1 MIRNIVF
8 ATLMVSS
15 LSLFAGASQQPAS
28 IFDEMNYA
36 EVLEMELE
44 VSMDNLLANRR
55 DNNNYEAKLSFTD
68 KEGQLQSWNT
78 KVSLRGKFRRMKC
91 AEMPPLKLKFKK
103 DDLSAAGLS
112 TSNDLKMVTQCVE
125 DEEEAKELLLKEY
138 LTYKLYNQITDYSY
152 RVQLVKVSYKDAVSG
167 NTKNQWAFLIED
179 TAQMRDRLSAE
190 KLGKKEGFEIASIN
204 ADIEKTTAVFQY
216 LIGNHDW
223 GVANQRNIK
232 IIKKGTEFYSI
243 PYDFD
248 FSGIVGA
255 PYARAN
261 TALGIKT
268 RNDRIYLGLDQNLDH
283 LEKQTELFKAKKAV
297 LFKTIREFKLLDY
310 SARKDM
316 IAYLEL
322 FYADKEPIKTKDSY
336 LAHRGNK

>member
-1 MIRNIVF
+1 
-8 ATLMVSS
+8 
-15 LSLFAGASQQPAS
+15 
-28 IFDEMNYA
+28 
-36 EVLEMELE
+36 
-44 VSMDNLLANRR
+44 
-55 DNNNYEAKLSFTD
+55 LSFAD
-68 KEGQLQSWNT
+68 KNGQLQSWNT

-125 DEEEAKELLLKEY
+125 NEKEAKELLLKEY

-152 RVQLVKVSYKDAVSG
+152 RVQLVKVSYKDAESG
-167 NTKNQWAFLIED
+167 NVKNQWAFLIED

-190 KLGKKEGFEIASIN
+190 KFNKKDILELEKVNAKIDRTAS
-204 ADIEKTTAVFQY
+204 VFQY

-223 GVANQRNIK
+223 GVANQKNIK
-232 IIKKGTEFYSI
+232 IIKKENEFFSI

-255 PYARAN
+255 SYATGN
-261 TALGIKT
+261 GQLGIKT
-268 RNDRIYLGLDQNLDH
+268 RYDRVYLGLDQNLEN
-283 LEKQTELFKAKKAV
+283 LQETVEIYNAEKAALI
-297 LFKTIREFKLLDY
+297 KTIKEFKLLNH

-316 IAYLEL
+316 ISYLES
-322 FYADKEPIKTKDSY
+322 FYKDGNVIKTKEIY
-336 LAHRGNK
+336 LATVAEK

>member
-1 MIRNIVF
+1 
-8 ATLMVSS
+8 MVSS
-15 LSLFAGASQQPAS
+15 FGLFASGSQQPAS
-28 IFDEMNYA
+28 IFDEMNYT

-55 DNNNYEAKLSFTD
+55 DNNNYEAKLRFTD
-68 KEGQLQSWNT
+68 KNGQLQSWNT

-103 DDLSAAGLS
+103 NDLSAAGLS

-125 DEEEAKELLLKEY
+125 DEKEAKELLLKEY

-152 RVQLVKVSYKDAVSG
+152 RVQLVKVSYKDVNSG
-167 NTKNQWAFLIED
+167 KSKNQWAFLIED
-179 TAQMRDRLSAE
+179 TAQMRDRLSAQ
-190 KLGKKEGFEIASIN
+190 KIDKKESFDVANINSEIEQTA
-204 ADIEKTTAVFQY
+204 AVFQY

-223 GVANQRNIK
+223 GVVNQRNIK
-232 IIKKGTEFYSI
+232 IIRKGTDIYTI

-261 TALGIKT
+261 SALGIKT
-268 RNDRIYLGLDQNLDH
+268 RKDRVYLGLDQSLFNIQEQ
-283 LEKQTELFKAKKAV
+283 LEVFKAKKSA
-297 LFKTIREFKLLDY
+297 LFKTIKEFKLLNH

-316 IAYLEL
+316 ISYLEL
-322 FYADKEPIKTKDSY
+322 FYNDEEVIKTKDDY
-336 LAHRGNK
+336 LAQRDSK